1 MQVSHLLPGNLYS
14 TYNGSE
20 PNIYEYN
27 ETGTFLA
34 SLTPASLIAGDEL
47 RGIAFGPGGFLYAVK
62 MHCAQSGFN
71 ILVLD
76 SLGNVQATY
85 TMGGIYLCGDAGY
98 GKIAFDQQYI
108 YVTGG
113 SDLVRFTFGDPNSG
127 VSIYSNN
134 GVVDVKTLPNSNL
147 FVAWA
152 YGVDEITNAG
162 TIVRSIELIGAN
174 WANVQG
180 IEYHPA
186 IDKLFV
192 TELGYTGFDSPL
204 MRINASTGIL
214 ENHVYFNYGNDLFL
228 TQSNTFLLGSYDQP
242 PGMFDESLTSIG
254 TLSTEVRLF
263 VTQYATAAPTP
274 TPTPSATP
282 TTTPSPTPCTG
293 RCSPTPRP
301 RHTPHPRP

>member
-1 MQVSHLLPGNLYS
+1 MRMQVSHLLPGHLNS

-20 PNIYEYN
+20 PNIYGYN
-27 ETGTFLA
+27 ETGTFLV

-62 MHCAQSGFN
+62 VHCAQSGFN

-76 SLGNVQATY
+76 SLGKVQATY

-98 GKIAFDQQYI
+98 GKIAFHQQYI
-108 YVTGG
+108 CVTGG

-162 TIVRSIELIGAN
+162 TIVRSIELIGSN

-180 IEYHPA
+180 IEYHQA

-192 TELGYTGFDSPL
+192 TEFGYMGFDSPL
-204 MRINASTGIL
+204 MRINAPTGIL

-228 TQSNTFLLGSYDQP
+228 TQSNTLLVGSYTQP
-242 PGMFDESLTSIG
+242 PGIFDENLTSIG
-254 TLSTEVRLF
+254 SLGTDARIF
-263 VTQYATAAPTP
+263 VTQYTAAGPTPAPTP
-274 TPTPSATP
+274 CA
-282 TTTPSPTPCTG
+282 
-293 RCSPTPRP
+293 RFAPTPRP
-301 RHTPHPRP
+301 RPAPRPRPMPRQ